1 MIKQYHPLYMNLHF
15 NHPDELTPEVKAACG
30 RLADAG
36 VPLGAQTVL
45 LKGVNDDPAVMM
57 RLVHQLLLARVKP
70 YYLYQADL
78 TRGTN
83 HLRTTVETGL
93 EIIKA
98 LQGHTSGMGV
108 PHFVIDAP
116 GGGGKIPLLPSDYL
130 VSLTPEQATL
140 TNYEGKTY
148 VYPQPP
154 RAEGNGHGNGKR
166 RELPMVA
173 APSTGCGMAD
183 SMLG

>member
-1 MIKQYHPLYMNLHF
+1 MIRRPPRSTLFPYTTLF
-15 NHPDELTPEVKAACG
+15 
-30 RLADAG
+30 RS
-36 VPLGAQTVL
+36 
-45 LKGVNDDPAVMM
+45 
-57 RLVHQLLLARVKP
+57 LLARVKP

-116 GGGGKIPLLPSDYL
+116 GGGGKIPRSEERR
-130 VSLTPEQATL
+130 VGK
-140 TNYEGKTY
+140 EG
-148 VYPQPP
+148 
-154 RAEGNGHGNGKR
+154 RSR
-166 RELPMVA
+166 W
-173 APSTGCGMAD
+173 APYH
-183 SMLG
+183 